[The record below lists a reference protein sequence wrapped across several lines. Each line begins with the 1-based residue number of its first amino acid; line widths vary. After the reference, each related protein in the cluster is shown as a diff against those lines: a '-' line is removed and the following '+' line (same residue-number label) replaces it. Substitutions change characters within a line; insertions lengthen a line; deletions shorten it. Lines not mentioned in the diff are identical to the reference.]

1 MAEKCGYTYCTPYY
15 ARCEAVTITHPRTA
29 ELAGHPSTPTF
40 AASVGTGL
48 KELITFRE
56 SRAQMIAPLPMVLAG
71 LAGFPRPRAA
81 RLRRGA
87 SFGLLWRR
95 LCDLQ
100 LGVYGSLRLCDR
112 LPGVCALP
120 RLCGLRLCAC
130 GSSRLCD
137 RLLGVCALPRLCGL
151 RLCACGSLRLAFLRS
166 SAWGSSLPPLRLG
179 KGLNL
184 KLLVYARPA
193 LGDKKCK
200 DRTLRGAGGF
210 HINSGCRRGCGLPV
224 WVGVLRSGA
233 DGRSLVVRFCVDGSW
248 VLGILYI

>member
-1 MAEKCGYTYCTPYY
+1 MAEKCVYKYCTPYY
-15 ARCEAVTITHPRTA
+15 VRCEALTITHPRTA
-29 ELAGHPSTPTF
+29 ELAGHPSTPAF
-40 AASVGTGL
+40 AASVGSGL

-71 LAGFPRPRAA
+71 LAGFPGPRAA
-81 RLRRGA
+81 GLRRVA

-112 LPGVCALP
+112 L
-120 RLCGLRLCAC
+120 
-130 GSSRLCD
+130 
-137 RLLGVCALPRLCGL
+137 LGVCALPRLCGL
-151 RLCACGSLRLAFLRS
+151 RLCARGSLRLSFLRS

-179 KGLNL
+179 EGLNL

-200 DRTLRGAGGF
+200 DRTLEG
-210 HINSGCRRGCGLPV
+210 RR
-224 WVGVLRSGA
+224 WVS
-233 DGRSLVVRFCVDGSW
+233 
-248 VLGILYI
+248 

>member
-1 MAEKCGYTYCTPYY
+1 MAEKCGYKYSTPYY
-15 ARCEAVTITHPRTA
+15 YVRCEAFKITHRRTA

-40 AASVGTGL
+40 AASVDSGL

-56 SRAQMIAPLPMVLAG
+56 SRAQMIGPLPMVLAG
-71 LAGFPRPRAA
+71 LAAFPGPRAA
-81 RLRRGA
+81 RLRRVA
-87 SFGLLWRR
+87 SFELSWR
-95 LCDLQ
+95 
-100 LGVYGSLRLCDR
+100 
-112 LPGVCALP
+112 P
-120 RLCGLRLCAC
+120 LCGLRLCAC

-151 RLCACGSLRLAFLRS
+151 HLCACGSLRLCGRLLGVCGSMRLSFLRS

-200 DRTLRGAGGF
+200 DRTLEG
-210 HINSGCRRGCGLPV
+210 RRWISYV
-224 WVGVLRSGA
+224 
-233 DGRSLVVRFCVDGSW
+233 
-248 VLGILYI
+248 

>member
-1 MAEKCGYTYCTPYY
+1 MRGFNNNASANGRIGWTPFD
-15 ARCEAVTITHPRTA
+15 TH
-29 ELAGHPSTPTF
+29 F
-40 AASVGTGL
+40 AASVDSGL

-56 SRAQMIAPLPMVLAG
+56 SRAQMIRPLPMALAG

-112 LPGVCALP
+112 L
-120 RLCGLRLCAC
+120 
-130 GSSRLCD
+130 
-137 RLLGVCALPRLCGL
+137 LGVCALPRLCGL
-151 RLCACGSLRLAFLRS
+151 HLCACGSLRLCGRLLGVCGSLRLFSLRS
-166 SAWGSSLPPLRLG
+166 SAWGSSLPPLRFG

-193 LGDKKCK
+193 L
-200 DRTLRGAGGF
+200 AAYF
-210 HINSGCRRGCGLPV
+210 SGRCRL
-224 WVGVLRSGA
+224 VLHCA
-233 DGRSLVVRFCVDGSW
+233 
-248 VLGILYI
+248 